1 MNALNNNK
9 IIFTEYYLKLIYFTI
24 DLLETFPEKETEAL
38 IADTKLNIYKGLQNL
53 MYANNEKKISTKIRY
68 LKRTLKFICYQE
80 KLIDLA
86 YNNKFVSYSNYKK
99 HCDITNILN
108 QKINYIIQSLHISN
122 TQKQKKINFTYSSL
136 NTL

>member
-53 MYANNEKKISTKIRY
+53 MYANNEKKITTKIYY
-68 LKRTLKFICYQE
+68 LKRTLKFICSQE

-86 YNNKFVSYSNYKK
+86 YNNKYVSYNNYKK

-122 TQKQKKINFTYSSL
+122 TQKQKK
-136 NTL
+136 